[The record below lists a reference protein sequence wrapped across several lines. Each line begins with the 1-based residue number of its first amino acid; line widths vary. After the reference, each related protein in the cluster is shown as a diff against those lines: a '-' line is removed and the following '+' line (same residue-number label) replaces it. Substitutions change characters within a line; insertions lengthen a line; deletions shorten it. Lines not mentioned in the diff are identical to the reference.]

1 VYASGDEPAGCYTY
15 QISLLDKNKGVE
27 NACCTSYKGGSI
39 AYGARASLYTF
50 SGILSGNRLFFNTHM
65 SSIDEWRAY
74 LDETPLDV
82 WYQTAEEQSFHPLPD
97 DEQKLLNSL
106 ETNYAGT
113 VMYNDQGCPMWFEYI
128 IDPELY
134 GGEI

>member
-1 VYASGDEPAGCYTY
+1 MFE
-15 QISLLDKNKGVE
+15 SLD
-27 NACCTSYKGGSI
+27 
-39 AYGARASLYTF
+39 TF
-50 SGILSGNRLFFNTHM
+50 R
-65 SSIDEWRAY
+65 EY
-74 LDETPLDV
+74 LKTEHPV
-82 WYQTAEEQSFHPLPD
+82 VVFKCSNEQSFHPLPD
-97 DEQKLLNSL
+97 DEQKLLDSL